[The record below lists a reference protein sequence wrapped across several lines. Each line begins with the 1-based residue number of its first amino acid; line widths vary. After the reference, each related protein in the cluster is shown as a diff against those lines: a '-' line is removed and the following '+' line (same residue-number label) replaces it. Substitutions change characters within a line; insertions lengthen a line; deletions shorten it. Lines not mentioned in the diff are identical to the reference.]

1 MKESTNSIYD
11 AAKKMDN
18 PGLILEEIVKSI
30 EENRDVES
38 FVKLAFNFALKN
50 QESLSDLLEKLKNH
64 SLYSDLTRSYIIDLI
79 RRLSSSRYYKE
90 NDDKRVEYLVMLP
103 VIIKSHFCSHQENGV
118 LPPIIRNNL
127 SSKLEQFFSANGMTC
142 TVKVEGS
149 IFNYEDYKPGIFDYV
164 EYEKYFK
171 IIAKDEISVSGDKH
185 ELFMIPMR
193 VSLKR
198 DAENHF
204 FDNGESFNSA
214 STYESFESFQDDIRC
229 LVQFIFKSSKY
240 NVSVVNPMLANEA
253 LWGALSFVR
262 IEKCL
267 YEIAKQAII
276 AKPSDYKVVVSS
288 CEETG
293 KIRIC
298 FYVQNENFYAFDY
311 GKPINMDHEN
321 QPRDLDYIQYFL
333 SEYGFRVTVVEKN
346 VEGSL
351 TEELSRTLL
360 RVT

>member
-103 VIIKSHFCSHQENGV
+103 VIIKSHFGSHQENGV

-149 IFNYEDYKPGIFDYV
+149 IFNYKDYKPGIFDYV

-267 YEIAKQAII
+267 YEIAKQAI
-276 AKPSDYKVVVSS
+276 
-288 CEETG
+288 
-293 KIRIC
+293 
-298 FYVQNENFYAFDY
+298 
-311 GKPINMDHEN
+311 
-321 QPRDLDYIQYFL
+321 
-333 SEYGFRVTVVEKN
+333 
-346 VEGSL
+346 
-351 TEELSRTLL
+351 
-360 RVT
+360 

>member
-50 QESLSDLLEKLKNH
+50 QESLSELLDKLKNH
-64 SLYSDLTRSYIIDLI
+64 SLYSELTRSYIIDLI
-79 RRLSSSRYYKE
+79 RRLSSTRYYKM
-90 NDDKRVEYLVMLP
+90 NDDKCVDYLVMLP
-103 VIIKSHFCSHQENGV
+103 VIIKSHFGSHQENGV

-127 SSKLEQFFSANGMTC
+127 SNKLEQFFAENGMTC
-142 TVKVEGS
+142 AVKVDGS
-149 IFNYEDYKPGIFDYV
+149 IFNYEDYQPGIFDYV
-164 EYEKYFK
+164 EYEQYFK

-185 ELFMIPMR
+185 ELFMLPMR

-204 FDNGESFNSA
+204 FDNGESFNRA
-214 STYESFESFQDDIRC
+214 STYEAFKSFQDDIRC
-229 LVQFIFKSSKY
+229 LIQFVFKSSKY

-267 YEIAKQAII
+267 FDIAKQAII
-276 AKPSDYKVVVSS
+276 ARPSDYNVIVSS
-288 CEETG
+288 CEKTD

-321 QPRDLDYIQYFL
+321 QPRDLDIIQYFL
-333 SEYGFRVTVVEKN
+333 SEYGFGVSLVEKN

>member
-50 QESLSDLLEKLKNH
+50 QESLSELLDKLKNH
-64 SLYSDLTRSYIIDLI
+64 SLYSELTRSYIIDLI
-79 RRLSSSRYYKE
+79 RRLSSTRYYKM
-90 NDDKRVEYLVMLP
+90 NDDKCVDYLVMLP
-103 VIIKSHFCSHQENGV
+103 FIIKSHFGSHQENGV

-127 SSKLEQFFSANGMTC
+127 SSKLEQFFAENGMTC
-142 TVKVEGS
+142 EVKVDGS
-149 IFNYEDYKPGIFDYV
+149 IFNYEDYQPGIFDYV
-164 EYEKYFK
+164 KYEQYFK

-185 ELFMIPMR
+185 ELFMLPMR

-204 FDNGESFNSA
+204 FDNGESFNRA
-214 STYESFESFQDDIRC
+214 STYEAFKSIQDDIRC
-229 LVQFIFKSSKY
+229 LIQFVFKSSKY

-267 YEIAKQAII
+267 FDIAKQAII
-276 AKPSDYKVVVSS
+276 ARPSDYNVIVSS
-288 CEETG
+288 CEKTD

-311 GKPINMDHEN
+311 GKPISMDHEN
-321 QPRDLDYIQYFL
+321 QPRDLDNIQYFL
-333 SEYGFRVTVVEKN
+333 SEYGFGVSLVEKN